1 MSNIIDM
8 NKQNNIWYF
17 GNGAGID
24 FTNLSSPNSITSPVM
39 NTFKGCSSVC
49 DPITG
54 DLLFYTDGSTVWDKN
69 HNIITTGLSG
79 SNNSTT
85 SAFIIPNDWA
95 TKQYYILTV
104 GTGSTNVLNYT
115 LLDANSP
122 SISIVTGQKNRTIAT
137 STTDKIAVT
146 RLPNCDGYWILTG
159 RHRSNAFNRIKL
171 DSSGFSSSQV
181 VFNGARPQRDGGYMK
196 FSPDGTKLA
205 VANRYRG
212 YVQLFDFNSAT
223 GTASGMRDI
232 SFSNCYGIEFS
243 PNSNFLYYAVSNT
256 SLGNTDVYQADTS
269 GPLSPRSIGLLPNT
283 TGGYTTGAFQ
293 LAPNQKIYIA
303 LDGETSLATI
313 DAPNISGLGANLMPN
328 AITLASP
335 SQCRLGLPSH
345 YYGVFCPE
353 TSFPESELEDCHC
366 NGCNENAEVQ
376 NKELTTRLGRK
387 SNNVKATNNPSTPFC
402 SVDAVASGV
411 DLRPLFYWHWG
422 DSSSDQIEEHDTEVF
437 YLTVCN
443 NFRDI
448 QYNGL
453 KITKIHLIPNL
464 PIADI
469 QITPDRFVYF
479 DCLKPCSCQSREF
492 VLITRGRGIAGNY
505 TLELEYCIESI
516 SLKHGK
522 ISNKASF
529 PLDIIKD

>member
-1 MSNIIDM
+1 M

-24 FTNLSSPNSITSPVM
+24 FTNLSSPNSITSPVI

-54 DLLFYTDGSTVWDKN
+54 YLLFYTDGSTVWDEN

-85 SAFIIPNDWA
+85 SAIIIPNDWVP
-95 TKQYYILTV
+95 KQYYILTI
-104 GTGSTNVLNYT
+104 GTGTGNVLNYT
-115 LLDANSP
+115 LIDTNLP
-122 SISIVTGQKNRTIAT
+122 TISVVSGQKNITIAT
-137 STTDKIAVT
+137 STTDKMAIT

-159 RHRSNAFNRIKL
+159 RYASNAFNRIKL
-171 DSSGFSSSQV
+171 DSSGFSSTTV
-181 VFNGARPQRDGGYMK
+181 VYNGSRPLRDGGYMK

-205 VANRYRG
+205 VANRYRSRL
-212 YVQLFDFNSAT
+212 QLFDFNSTTGMAT
-223 GTASGMRDI
+223 GMRDI

-243 PNSNFLYYAVSNT
+243 PNSNFLYYAT
-256 SLGNTDVYQADTS
+256 STTSSGNTDVYQADTS
-269 GPLSPRSIGLLPNT
+269 GPLAPRSIGVLPNT
-283 TGGYTTGAFQ
+283 SGGYTTGAFQ

-303 LDGETSLATI
+303 LDRETSLAAI
-313 DAPNISGLGANLMPN
+313 DSPNMNGTGSNLISN

-335 SQCRLGLPSH
+335 SRCRLGLPSH
-345 YYGVFCPE
+345 YYGVFCPD
-353 TSFPESELEDCHC
+353 TGFPEPDSEDCHC
-366 NGCNENAEVQ
+366 NGCNEDAEIQ
-376 NKELTTRLGRK
+376 NQELTTRLGRK
-387 SNNVKATNNPSTPFC
+387 SNNVKATNNPNTPFC
-402 SVDAVASGV
+402 STNAAASGV

-422 DSSSDQIEEHDTEVF
+422 DSSSDEIEEHDTEIF

-443 NFRDI
+443 NFQDI

-464 PIADI
+464 PIVDA
-469 QITPDRFVYF
+469 QIIPDRFVYI
-479 DCLKPCSCQSREF
+479 DCLEPCSCQSREF
-492 VLITRGRGIAGNY
+492 ALITRGRGIDGNY

-516 SLKHGK
+516 SLKNGK
-522 ISNKASF
+522 INNKASF
-529 PLDIIKD
+529 PLKIVKD